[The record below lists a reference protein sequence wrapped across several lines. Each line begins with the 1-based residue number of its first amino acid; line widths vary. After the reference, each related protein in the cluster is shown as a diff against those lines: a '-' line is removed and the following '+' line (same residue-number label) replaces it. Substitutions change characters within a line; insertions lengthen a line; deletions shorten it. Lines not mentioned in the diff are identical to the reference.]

1 MTDQTDTAR
10 KIGDRFAEAHTFTV
24 YFLGKYRP
32 ASFQGP
38 TFEAAFWSLL
48 EATADMEESDRITD
62 WASEIAAKVQPS
74 AGRLSSY
81 VSMSCEYGGLG
92 LRWAKAP
99 HDPWLDRALS
109 GMPACPGLRYDLAQV
124 GAARAAA
131 SLSGEA

>member
-1 MTDQTDTAR
+1 M
-10 KIGDRFAEAHTFTV
+10 AHTFTV

-38 TFEAAFWSLL
+38 TFEAAFWTLL
-48 EATADMEESDRITD
+48 EATADMDESDRIAD
-62 WASEIAAKVQPS
+62 WAAMFAKQWKDRRTSPHYIRTS
-74 AGRLSSY
+74 AEHGA
-81 VSMSCEYGGLG
+81 LG
-92 LRWAKAP
+92 LSWAEEA

-109 GMPACPGLRYDLAQV
+109 GMPACPGLKYDLATVGDRSPADPVEAHWV